1 MFPSIRARLIAL
13 FAALVLAPIVALSAV
28 SIAASRN
35 LADTSVSE
43 YEKSLLGRSEAEIA
57 ASLRELSRLQDRT
70 FGGIERRAQAMAA
83 QANQVFQVR
92 EGHEHPNPWTPEV
105 LADGFHGWMNSPDR
119 RASVWIPKSDNFEGI
134 RRDLGVLS
142 RVEPILAAEP
152 RGEGMTQWYI
162 IQPSGISL
170 LVPPSVE
177 APTADDFEPRSGI
190 FYEPAT
196 PASNPT
202 GRVVWTE
209 VYNDPAGKGVM
220 ISCLAPIGSA
230 DTFMGVI
237 GIDVNTDAFRS
248 EIAAAGDQWEYAF
261 LLDGRGSAL
270 LVTPEGYRDFG
281 VSAPGNDAEKAL
293 DWKLDR
299 IADPELRR
307 ACLAMTAA
315 SAPLSRVTIG
325 GRERLV
331 THRRLESTG
340 WILGVVADPDRFL
353 KPARAMRATQ
363 EALHARYM
371 RFLLFLITALLGS
384 CVLFGWYLTR
394 TVTRP
399 LLRLSEAARA
409 IGAGDPET
417 VIGPGG
423 PDEIG
428 TLSDTLRQMVHNR
441 EEAQKAIAETQK
453 LAALG
458 GMASGI
464 CHELNNLL
472 APILGFAQVLGRSP
486 LTPEQRAQVD
496 RVERAARAA
505 REVVGSLLDSTHELA
520 GARQPTDLNAVAR
533 EALSQLE
540 PARAAAGVTVAWNL
554 APSVPSVL
562 ANASLMQRAFFNIA
576 DNAFQ
581 AMSGAGAGKRLTIG
595 SRIVP
600 AGTPAPRAGSD
611 PPRTLAH
618 AGPHLEFTF
627 EDEGPGIPPD
637 HLKRIFDPFF
647 TTKPPGSGTGLGLS
661 VATSCVRAHGG
672 SIRAENSPGGG
683 ARFTI
688 LVPLVQ
694 AGRTQVRGPLTPLP
708 RAVAP
713 PASRPRI
720 LIVDDEDSIR
730 VLVTH
735 ALREDHDVTAC
746 EGGREA
752 IQTLESREFD
762 AVLCD
767 LRLRDLPG
775 REVYAWLRTHRPAMA
790 RRFMVIT
797 GDTHGDEG
805 RTFLEEFRTPC
816 VTKPFDLDD
825 LRQRVKDLVG
835 KRV

>member
-1 MFPSIRARLIAL
+1 MFQSIRARFIAL
-13 FAALVLAPIVALSAV
+13 FAALILAPIVALSAV

-35 LADTSVSE
+35 LADTSLAE
-43 YEKSLLGRSEAEIA
+43 YEKSLLGRSEAEIDS
-57 ASLRELSRLQDRT
+57 SLRELARLQDRT
-70 FGGIERRAQAMAA
+70 FGGIERRAQAMAS
-83 QANQVFQVR
+83 QADGHFQSGDR
-92 EGHEHPNPWTPEV
+92 PGTENPWTPAF
-105 LADGFHGWMNSPDR
+105 LKDGFRGWMVSPAGR
-119 RASVWIPKSDNFEGI
+119 SSVWIPKNDDFPKI
-134 RRDLGVLS
+134 RRDLAVLS
-142 RVEPILAAEP
+142 RIEPVLAAEP
-152 RGEGMTQWYI
+152 RSEGMTQWYVI
-162 IQPSGISL
+162 NKAGIAML
-170 LVPPSVE
+170 LPPS
-177 APTADDFEPRSGI
+177 ATPPTDDDFDALSGI
-190 FYEPAT
+190 FYAPAT
-196 PASNPT
+196 PANNPS
-202 GRVVWTE
+202 GKVVWTE
-209 VYNDPAGKGVM
+209 VYNDPSRKGVM
-220 ISCLAPIGSA
+220 ISCLAPIGTGAS
-230 DTFMGVI
+230 FQGII
-237 GIDVNTDAFRS
+237 GIDVNTEDFRE
-248 EIAAAGDQWEYAF
+248 EISAAGDQWDYAF

-281 VSAPGNDAEKAL
+281 VSAPGDFVEKAL
-293 DWKLDR
+293 NWKLER
-299 IADPELRR
+299 IADPGLRS
-307 ACLAMTAA
+307 ACMAMT
-315 SAPLSRVTIG
+315 SSSSRPAYVSIG

-331 THRRLESTG
+331 AHHRLASTG
-340 WILGVVADPDRFL
+340 WILGVVADPARFL
-353 KPARAMRATQ
+353 QPARAMRATQ
-363 EALHARYM
+363 EALHARY
-371 RFLLFLITALLGS
+371 LLFLLVLIAALLGS

-428 TLSDTLRQMVHNR
+428 TLADTLRQMVHNR

-486 LTPEQRAQVD
+486 LTAEQRAQVD

-520 GARQPTDLNAVAR
+520 GARQPTDLNQVAR

-540 PARAAAGVTVAWNL
+540 IARTAAGVTVEWRL
-554 APSVPSVL
+554 DPSIPSL
-562 ANASLMQRAFFNIA
+562 PANAALLQRAFFNVA
-576 DNAFQ
+576 DNAIQ
-581 AMSGAGAGKRLTIG
+581 AMATVGAGKRLTIR
-595 SRIVP
+595 SRLVP
-600 AGTPAPRAGSD
+600 AGTPAPRSGSD
-611 PPRTLAH
+611 PPRLAAD
-618 AGPHLEFTF
+618 AGPRVEFVF

-661 VATSCVRAHGG
+661 VATSCVRSHGG
-672 SIRAENSPGGG
+672 SIRAENAPQGG

-688 LVPLVQ
+688 SIPLSQ
-694 AGRTQVRGPLTPLP
+694 AGRPPVRAPLTPIP

-713 PASRPRI
+713 PASRPRV
-720 LIVDDEDSIR
+720 LVVDDEDSIR
-730 VLVTH
+730 VLVSH
-735 ALREDHDVTAC
+735 ALREDHEVTAC
-746 EGGREA
+746 EGGRQA
-752 IQTLESREFD
+752 IQALETGEFD

-767 LRLRDLPG
+767 LRLRDVPG
-775 REVYAWLRTHRPAMA
+775 REVYAWVRANRPALS

-816 VTKPFDLDD
+816 ITKPFDLDD
-825 LRQRVKDLVG
+825 LKLRVRELVG
-835 KRV
+835 KRS